1 MAVESH
7 MAQTVH
13 YEIFSRIGAKGGW
26 KMLDISTE
34 RESAI
39 TFAQNLM
46 AEEKATGVKVVKE
59 TYNEDTGDF
68 LSLKIFED
76 GHNKVKTQPAQE
88 DVPHALPCFKPDD
101 LYSYHARAT
110 MTRLLSD
117 FLARNKITITELI
130 HRADMLEKLEATGTL
145 VQHAIQKIAVA
156 QAASTTTPVQTIV
169 KSLNELTTKAFHRVY
184 RDERNKLF
192 PRVERGGFGALATKL
207 AGQPDGTYVFNGT
220 IAKYLRDAGGW
231 DEKVFRILALSE
243 EAPAEGPGRQLLLAS
258 IDTLI
263 GEVLA
268 GSAALQDL
276 IGVKENL
283 GQALM
288 GLVQLFLGQG
298 QVDAGERAGLSAL
311 TQHFAADDLP
321 DARTAVAN
329 RILAEFKS
337 CKRLCPQS
345 LDDEFKTLRQIA
357 NRVVLG
363 VGKYLSHEDLVTAF
377 TLRSKRLVT
386 HETLGGCL
394 AAATTPDEKLER
406 LLFVEENIIG
416 AENKRQL
423 ASFVT
428 PVLTAASFETHFL
441 NGKTPVMARLQR
453 LAQLQTRVRRSGFQ
467 ENQRAEMSDLIDKL
481 ANELELRAK
490 IFEAV
495 EAKPGSP
502 VEKATMILR
511 FCTGGVLTEGRL
523 SGRARELV
531 LGYLGK
537 PGFLT
542 GYIAQS
548 AQGGVKPSADAVM
561 AELVHT
567 LGKAGITAETGL
579 RNIAA

>member
-1 MAVESH
+1 MALS
-7 MAQTVH
+7 VH
-13 YEIFSRIGAKGGW
+13 YEVFSRVGAKGAW
-26 KMLDISTE
+26 KMLDIRGD
-34 RESAI
+34 REAAI
-39 TFAQNLM
+39 EFAQNLM

-76 GHNKVKTQPAQE
+76 GHNQVKTQPAQE

-110 MTRLLSD
+110 MTRLLAD
-117 FLARNKITITELI
+117 FLARMRITITELI

-145 VQHAIQKIAVA
+145 VQHCIQKIAVA
-156 QAASTTTPVQTIV
+156 QASSTSAPVQQIV
-169 KSLNELTTKAFHRVY
+169 KNLNELTTKAFNRVY
-184 RDERNKLF
+184 RDERNKVF
-192 PRVERGGFGALATKL
+192 PNTKAGGFGKLATSL
-207 AGQPDGTYVFNGT
+207 ADQGDGHYLLNGA
-220 IAKYLRDAGGW
+220 IARHLQDAKGW
-231 DEKVFRILALSE
+231 DDKVYRLLGLCA
-243 EAPAEGPGRQLLLAS
+243 EAPAEGPGRQLLLRA
-258 IDTLI
+258 IDSLI
-263 GEVLA
+263 AEVLA
-268 GSAALQDL
+268 GSAALHEL
-276 IGVKENL
+276 IGPKENL
-283 GQALM
+283 GEALM
-288 GLVQLFLGQG
+288 SLVQLFLGQEPPG
-298 QVDAGERAGLSAL
+298 GGERAGLAAL
-311 TQHFAADDLP
+311 TQHFAADTLP
-321 DARTAVAN
+321 EARTAIAN

-337 CKRLCPQS
+337 SKRLCPQS

-363 VGKYLSHEDLVTAF
+363 IGKYLSHEDLITAF
-377 TLRSKRLVT
+377 TLRSKRLIT

-394 AAATTPDEKLER
+394 AAATTPDDKLER
-406 LLFVEENIIG
+406 LLFIEENIIG

-423 ASFVT
+423 AGFVT

-441 NGKTPVMARLQR
+441 ASKTPVMAKLQR

-467 ENQRAEMSDLIDKL
+467 ENQRAEMSDLLDKL
-481 ANELELRAK
+481 ANDLEQRAK

-502 VEKATMILR
+502 VEKATTILR
-511 FCTGGVLTEGRL
+511 LCTGGVLTEGKL
-523 SGRARELV
+523 SARARELV
-531 LGYLGK
+531 IGYLSR

-548 AQGGVKPSADAVM
+548 AQGGAKPSADAVM
-561 AELVHT
+561 AELVQT